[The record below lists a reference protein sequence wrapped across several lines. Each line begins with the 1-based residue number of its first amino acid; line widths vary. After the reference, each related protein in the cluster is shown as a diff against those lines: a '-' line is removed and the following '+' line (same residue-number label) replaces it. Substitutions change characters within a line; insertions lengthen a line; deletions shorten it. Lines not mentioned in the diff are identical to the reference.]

1 MVSIPQAVRY
11 IGATKRA
18 RVSRVHRIVISSR
31 LRLMVA
37 MHAVRATAGS
47 DESSSARRYPSHGP

>member
-18 RVSRVHRIVISSR
+18 RVRIVISSR